1 MVDKSGMA
9 KRLFDVLASLAGLVI
24 LSPLFALIAVAIKLD
39 SPGPVFFR
47 GRRVGRNGCLFDIY
61 KFRSMVVDADRK
73 GPGITTAGD
82 PRITRVGNT
91 LRRTKLDELPQ
102 LINVVRGEM
111 SLVGP
116 RPEDAR
122 YVALYTSEQRRVLS
136 VRPGITSPASLCFRQ
151 EEDLLRGEDWRRVYR
166 EQVVPAKL
174 QIELDYLERASL
186 WRDLGILVQTVL
198 ALVPR
203 RSDAPK

>member
-1 MVDKSGMA
+1 MVNKSGMA

-24 LSPLFALIAVAIKLD
+24 LSPLFALIAVAVKLD

-47 GRRVGRNGCLFDIY
+47 GRRVGRNGRLFDIY

-82 PRITRVGNT
+82 PRITRVGNA

-122 YVALYTSEQRRVLS
+122 YVALYTPEQRRVLS
-136 VRPGITSPASLCFRQ
+136 VRPGITSPASLRFRQ
-151 EEDLLRGEDWRRVYR
+151 EEDLLRGEGWRRVYR
-166 EQVVPAKL
+166 EQVLPAKL
-174 QIELDYLERASL
+174 QIELDYLEGASL

>member
-1 MVDKSGMA
+1 MVDKGGMA
-9 KRLFDVLASLAGLVI
+9 KHLFDVLASLAGLVI

-47 GRRVGRNGCLFDIY
+47 GRRVGRNGRPFNIY

-82 PRITRVGNT
+82 PRITRVGNV
-91 LRRTKLDELPQ
+91 LRQTKLDELPQ

-116 RPEDAR
+116 RPEDVR

-136 VRPGITSPASLCFRQ
+136 VRPGITSPASLRFRQ

-166 EQVVPAKL
+166 EQVLPAKL

-186 WRDLGILVQTVL
+186 WRDLCVLVQTVL

>member
-1 MVDKSGMA
+1 MVDKSGIA

-82 PRITRVGNT
+82 PRITRVGNA

-136 VRPGITSPASLCFRQ
+136 VRPGITSPASLRFRQ

-166 EQVVPAKL
+166 EQLVPAKL